1 MLSSHS
7 VFSVLDVW
15 EDKES
20 AKRISPAF
28 SSTLKHQSCVRN
40 AIMYTGEM

>member
-1 MLSSHS
+1 MLSSHT

-28 SSTLKHQSCVRN
+28 SSTLKLG
-40 AIMYTGEM
+40 IMRTKGTGEM